1 MDATTSATGNDKRT
15 TTTAANA
22 GGEART
28 TWNTLLRCRRR
39 RRRREMTSRRGG
51 TADRRRRRRGR
62 TMTTTKTGGVR
73 EEGRRGRGR
82 SCRCDAEGDG
92 DDVGRRTDEE
102 QKPARGWEVLPAG
115 EDTTPESF
123 GRGDGEAGEEDD
135 AAELR
140 EATAR
145 PTDAQARQQ
154 RRLVAVQW
162 RQRHWTSTRTH
173 FQRSPRET
181 EGRLGE
187 RRRLRRRGWR
197 RHGLPAWGGSRPR
210 EERGTAAE
218 NSADGHGK
226 RLGKARPFWT
236 VESTNQEGNKEE
248 GKGIKRPQSILE
260 SHA

>member
-1 MDATTSATGNDKRT
+1 
-15 TTTAANA
+15 
-22 GGEART
+22 
-28 TWNTLLRCRRR
+28 
-39 RRRREMTSRRGG
+39 
-51 TADRRRRRRGR
+51 
-62 TMTTTKTGGVR
+62 MTTTKTGGVR

-197 RHGLPAWGGSRPR
+197 RHGLPVHGRGGGGGWRCGHGETR
-210 EERGTAAE
+210 EEAKTRERRKRIPFYRRGEGA
-218 NSADGHGK
+218 GHGRSGERRRK
-226 RLGKARPFWT
+226 TRPTAMESGWGRRGRSGRLRAR
-236 VESTNQEGNKEE
+236 
-248 GKGIKRPQSILE
+248 IKREIKRKERGLKDPNQFWNPMLE
-260 SHA
+260 SHGFEGGRS